1 MILAI
6 ETSCDDTCA
15 AVVEPDGRR
24 ARSNVV
30 HTQTEHARY
39 GGVVPEVASRAH
51 LERLDGVISAS
62 LIEANITVDDV
73 THVAVTVR
81 PGLIGALLVGV
92 AAAKGL
98 AYARSLPLV
107 PVNHL
112 KGHVASAYLADP
124 SLEPPFVAL
133 IASGG
138 HTALYSVEAAGQM
151 YLLGETLDDAAGE
164 ALDKG
169 ARMLGLG
176 FPGGPEISKAAKSG
190 DPTRYDFPV
199 GLKNRDN
206 LDFSFSGLKTSL
218 LYKLKAL
225 GEEGAREELP
235 HLAASYE
242 AAVVA
247 ALDKEE
253 FASVDALLKK
263 AGMTLVS
270 TIGGASGPLYG
281 TFLLRT
287 GTALADMAEISG
299 AQFGAALRA
308 GVEGIVARGKAEL
321 GDKTMYDAWAPAVDA
336 YDAAIDS
343 GGDVTA
349 ALQAAAEA
357 AARGRDETT
366 PMVARKG
373 RASYLGERSAGHQ
386 DPGATSTT
394 LLLESAAATLS

>member
-15 AVVEPDGRR
+15 AVVELDGRR

-39 GGVVPEVASRAH
+39 GGVVPEIASRAH

-138 HTALYSVEAAGQM
+138 HTALYSVDAAGQM
-151 YLLGETLDDAAGE
+151 HLLGETLDDAAGE

-176 FPGGPEISKAAKSG
+176 FPGGPEISKTAKSG

-218 LYKLKAL
+218 LYKLRSL

-247 ALDKEE
+247 ALSRK
-253 FASVDALLKK
+253 LLR
-263 AGMTLVS
+263 AADIHESPTLVVAGGVAANGLLRRRLGEECEKLGLQLVVPS
-270 TIGGASGPLYG
+270 PELCTDNAAMIGAS
-281 TFLLRT
+281 
-287 GTALADMAEISG
+287 
-299 AQFGAALRA
+299 
-308 GVEGIVARGKAEL
+308 
-321 GDKTMYDAWAPAVDA
+321 
-336 YDAAIDS
+336 
-343 GGDVTA
+343 
-349 ALQAAAEA
+349 
-357 AARGRDETT
+357 AARSASIPFPDYLSLN
-366 PMVARKG
+366 AR
-373 RASYLGERSAGHQ
+373 SV
-386 DPGATSTT
+386 
-394 LLLESAAATLS
+394 